1 MKSHDKSPL
10 ATQVVLYFQIHQPWR
25 LRPFHFF
32 DIGSN
37 HDYFDTPD
45 NEEIAAR
52 VARQC
57 YLPANALLLKLIQ
70 KYPQLKVAF
79 SISGVALDQ
88 FQRFCPEVIDSFRKL
103 ATTGSVEFLGET
115 DYHSLASVVP
125 GTEFE
130 EQVLDHTAKLQK
142 YLGVHPSVFRN
153 TELIYSNAIGRKIC
167 GLGFNG
173 VFLDG
178 IGNILGTRSRH
189 QLYHHPEDTGLRL
202 FLRDYTLSDDIAFR
216 FQEHGKKLTPEKFMT
231 SLAKTPAHAKVVTLA
246 MDYETFG
253 EHQKKESGIFKFLE
267 GLLTS
272 LATSGRF
279 HLIKPSDAVTT
290 VLPAGPLDVPDTIS
304 WADTERDLSAWL
316 GNDMQQDAFENLV
329 QLGTRV
335 KALHDAELTDRW
347 RRLLTSDH
355 FYYMSTKKSN
365 DGEVHAYFS
374 PYASPY
380 EAFVNYMN
388 VIHDFTGLVGAREK
402 DLSVANEQEASLK
415 AEAERREMHTPV
427 WAMKLE
433 NSYEK

>member
-1 MKSHDKSPL
+1 MKSHDKSPV
-10 ATQVVLYFQIHQPWR
+10 ATQVVLYFQVHQPWR
-25 LRPFHFF
+25 LRQFHFF
-32 DIGSN
+32 DIGS
-37 HDYFDTPD
+37 HQDYFDTPQ
-45 NEEIAAR
+45 NEEIVTR

-70 KYPQLKVAF
+70 KYPQLKIAF
-79 SISGVALDQ
+79 SISGVALEQ
-88 FQRFCPEVIDSFRKL
+88 FNRFCPEVTESFRTL
-103 ATTGSVEFLGET
+103 AATSSVEFLGET
-115 DYHSLASVVP
+115 DYHSLASVMP

-130 EQVLDHTAKLQK
+130 EQILDHTAKLEK
-142 YLGVHPSVFRN
+142 YLGVHPRVFRN
-153 TELIYSNAIGRKIC
+153 TELIYNNAIGKKIY

-178 IGNILGTRSRH
+178 INKTVGDHSRY
-189 QLYHHPEDTGLRL
+189 QLYHHPEETGLRL

-216 FQEHGKKLTPEKFMT
+216 FLEHGKKLTSEKFMAN
-231 SLAKTPAHAKVVTLA
+231 LAKTPPQGNVVTLA

-253 EHQKKESGIFKFLE
+253 EHKKKDTGILKFLE

-290 VLPAGPLDVPDTIS
+290 LLSAGPLDVPDTIS

-335 KALHDAELTDRW
+335 KALHDADLLDRW

-388 VIHDFTGLVGAREK
+388 VIHDFTGQVSAREK
-402 DLSVANEQEASLK
+402 DIALVRETEPSLK
-415 AEAERREMHTPV
+415 AEAERRELHTPV